1 MRCANVF
8 TSCSG
13 TCVSRAISQT
23 STLNPSHFPD
33 AALPTSASSRRTPLP
48 SVKSKPGL
56 RPAQLIAAPH
66 AHLPLQCCKCYTP
79 GDEQASGNCRCCLR
93 DPVHCRCPHR
103 SHPRSS
109 ALRAPCAAVA
119 NVALLNVFSCLPFC
133 HLFMHHGFPLRSPRV
148 GHTASAR
155 ALPH

>member
-13 TCVSRAISQT
+13 TCVSRAIPKT
-23 STLNPSHFPD
+23 STLTPPRRSLAHITPVRAEPPQIEAAPSP
-33 AALPTSASSRRTPLP
+33 P
-48 SVKSKPGL
+48 
-56 RPAQLIAAPH
+56 QLIAAH
-66 AHLPLQCCKCYTP
+66 AYLPVQCCKCYTP
-79 GDEQASGNCRCCLR
+79 GDEQAFGIRRCCLR

-109 ALRAPCAAVA
+109 ALRAPRAAVA
-119 NVALLNVFSCLPFC
+119 NVALLNVFSCLPLR
-133 HLFMHHGFPLRSPRV
+133 HLFTHHGFPLRSPRV

>member
-13 TCVSRAISQT
+13 TCVSRAIPKT
-23 STLNPSHFPD
+23 STLTPPD
-33 AALPTSASSRRTPLP
+33 AALPTSHQSRRTATNRSRTFAPTTDRRAHAYLP
-48 SVKSKPGL
+48 V
-56 RPAQLIAAPH
+56 
-66 AHLPLQCCKCYTP
+66 QCCKCYTP
-79 GDEQASGNCRCCLR
+79 GDEQAFGNRRCCLR

-109 ALRAPCAAVA
+109 ALRAPRAAVA
-119 NVALLNVFSCLPFC
+119 NVALLNVFSCLPLR
-133 HLFMHHGFPLRSPRV
+133 HLFTHHGFPLRSPRV